1 MTTLQLP
8 LPFLLQ
14 SGNEMDLFKL
24 VDMKYG
30 PKYQRAVTYHEG
42 RHSRR
47 RTPFTENP
55 GNSVSVSSRA
65 QFHLRYTRYAQRH
78 ASCPRDDLNGSLLMW
93 PSSERMNIRLLVLS
107 LIGNSGPG
115 LVYHHKFKRRTQV
128 VPYSSLLQYQRG
140 FL

>member
-24 VDMKYG
+24 VDMEYG

-47 RTPFTENP
+47 RTPFTEN
-55 GNSVSVSSRA
+55 
-65 QFHLRYTRYAQRH
+65 L
-78 ASCPRDDLNGSLLMW
+78 
-93 PSSERMNIRLLVLS
+93 
-107 LIGNSGPG
+107 GNSGSVPVRPRRG
-115 LVYHHKFKRRTQV
+115 LSFILETCAMHKGMQV
-128 VPYSSLLQYQRG
+128 AQEMIQMVA
-140 FL
+140 F